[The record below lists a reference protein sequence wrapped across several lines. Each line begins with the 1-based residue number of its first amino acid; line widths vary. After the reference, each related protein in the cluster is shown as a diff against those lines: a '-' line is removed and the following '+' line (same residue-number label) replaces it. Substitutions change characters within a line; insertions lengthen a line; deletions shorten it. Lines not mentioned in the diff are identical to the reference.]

1 MKEDIISH
9 IQDNREVSR
18 IYSELRAGF
27 FAYNHITFPMIREE
41 DREEIYNDSFI
52 ALCNNISS
60 GKLQQ
65 LTCSLQT
72 YINQI
77 GKNKTIDL
85 LRKKN
90 SVQSLPEYEII
101 GCGNNLDITYDDN
114 NAIAIE
120 RQEEIYKLVKEMEND
135 TCRKILFGFY
145 WQRHSMEALAELIG
159 LNNADVAK
167 STKVRCFTKLRN
179 AVLAAF
185 RKKGLI

>member
-1 MKEDIISH
+1 MKEEIISH
-9 IQDNREVSR
+9 IQDNHEVSR
-18 IYSELRAGF
+18 IYSELKAGF
-27 FAYNHITFPMIREE
+27 FAYNRVYFPLIREE

-52 ALCNNISS
+52 ALCDNIAS

-77 GKNKTIDL
+77 GKNKSIDL
-85 LRKKN
+85 QRKKN
-90 SVQSLPEYEII
+90 PAQPSPDYEIT
-101 GCGNNLDITYDDN
+101 GWGNDVDIIDDDN
-114 NAIAIE
+114 DALGIE
-120 RQEEIYKLVKEMEND
+120 RQEEIYKIVKGMDND

-145 WQRHSMEALAELIG
+145 WQHYSMEMLAKLTG

-167 STKVRCFTKLRN
+167 STKARCFTKLRN

>member
-1 MKEDIISH
+1 MKEDIIYH
-9 IQDNREVSR
+9 IQDNREVNR
-18 IYSELRAGF
+18 IYSELKAGF
-27 FAYNHITFPMIREE
+27 FAYNRVTFPMIREE

-60 GKLQQ
+60 GKLQH
-65 LTCSLQT
+65 LTCTLQT
-72 YINQI
+72 YINHI
-77 GKNKTIDL
+77 GKNKSIDL
-85 LRKKN
+85 LRKT
-90 SVQSLPEYEII
+90 SPAQSLPGYTITEWDNDLNII
-101 GCGNNLDITYDDN
+101 DDSTD
-114 NAIAIE
+114 AIDIE
-120 RQEEIYKLVKEMEND
+120 RQEEISKLVKDMEND

-145 WQRHSMEALAELIG
+145 WQRYSMEILADLAG

>member
-1 MKEDIISH
+1 M
-9 IQDNREVSR
+9 
-18 IYSELRAGF
+18 
-27 FAYNHITFPMIREE
+27 
-41 DREEIYNDSFI
+41 
-52 ALCNNISS
+52 
-60 GKLQQ
+60 
-65 LTCSLQT
+65 
-72 YINQI
+72 
-77 GKNKTIDL
+77 
-85 LRKKN
+85 
-90 SVQSLPEYEII
+90 PEYEII
-101 GCGNNLDITYDDN
+101 GCGNNLDITDDDN

-179 AVLAAF
+179 AVLAVF

>member
-41 DREEIYNDSFI
+41 DR
-52 ALCNNISS
+52 
-60 GKLQQ
+60 
-65 LTCSLQT
+65 
-72 YINQI
+72 
-77 GKNKTIDL
+77 
-85 LRKKN
+85 
-90 SVQSLPEYEII
+90 
-101 GCGNNLDITYDDN
+101 
-114 NAIAIE
+114 
-120 RQEEIYKLVKEMEND
+120 EEIYKLVKEMEND

-179 AVLAAF
+179 AVLAVF

>member
-18 IYSELRAGF
+18 IYSELRIGF
-27 FAYNHITFPMIREE
+27 FAYHRTAFPIMREE

-52 ALCNNISS
+52 ALCNNISN
-60 GKLQQ
+60 GKLQK

-77 GKNKTIDL
+77 GKNKSIDL
-85 LRKKN
+85 LRKKDLT
-90 SVQSLPEYEII
+90 QSLPDYETI
-101 GCGNNLDITYDDN
+101 GYGNNLELIDEDDT
-114 NAIAIE
+114 IVTE
-120 RQEEIYKLVKEMEND
+120 RQEEIYKLVKGMEND

-145 WQRHSMEALAELIG
+145 WHHYSMEALAELTG

-167 STKVRCFTKLRN
+167 STKNRCFTKLRN
-179 AVLAAF
+179 AVFATF
-185 RKKGLI
+185 RKKELI

>member
-27 FAYNHITFPMIREE
+27 FAYNRITFPMIREE

-77 GKNKTIDL
+77 GKNKTIDF
-85 LRKKN
+85 LRKTN
-90 SVQSLPEYEII
+90 PEQSLPNYEII
-101 GCGNNLDITYDDN
+101 GCGNELDVTDDDN
-114 NAIAIE
+114 DAITIE
-120 RQEEIYKLVKEMEND
+120 RQEEIYRLVTDMEND

-145 WQRHSMEALAELIG
+145 WQHYSMEMLAELTG

-179 AVLAAF
+179 AVFATF
-185 RKKGLI
+185 RKKGLM

>member
-18 IYSELRAGF
+18 IYAELRNGF
-27 FAYNHITFPMIREE
+27 FAYNRTSFPTIREE

-65 LTCSLQT
+65 LTCTLQT

-77 GKNKTIDL
+77 GKNKSIDF

-90 SVQSLPEYEII
+90 PAQSLPDYAIV
-101 GCGNNLDITYDDN
+101 GCGNDFDTTDDDN
-114 NAIAIE
+114 DAIDIE
-120 RQEEIYKLVKEMEND
+120 RQEEIYKLVKDMKND

-145 WQRHSMEALAELIG
+145 WQRYSMEILAELAG

-179 AVLAAF
+179 AVLATF

>member
-27 FAYNHITFPMIREE
+27 FVYNRIAFPMIREE

-85 LRKKN
+85 LRKN
-90 SVQSLPEYEII
+90 R
-101 GCGNNLDITYDDN
+101 NNH
-114 NAIAIE
+114 
-120 RQEEIYKLVKEMEND
+120 
-135 TCRKILFGFY
+135 C
-145 WQRHSMEALAELIG
+145 LIM
-159 LNNADVAK
+159 
-167 STKVRCFTKLRN
+167 R
-179 AVLAAF
+179 
-185 RKKGLI
+185 

>member
-18 IYSELRAGF
+18 IYSELRTSF
-27 FAYNHITFPMIREE
+27 FAYNRIAFPMIREE

-85 LRKKN
+85 LRKKK
-90 SVQSLPEYEII
+90 SEQSLPDYEII
-101 GCGNNLDITYDDN
+101 GCGSNLDITDDDN
-114 NAIAIE
+114 NAITIE
-120 RQEEIYKLVKEMEND
+120 RQEEIYKLVKEMKND
-135 TCRKILFGFY
+135 TCRRILFGFY
-145 WQRHSMEALAELIG
+145 WQRYSMETLAELIG

-179 AVLAAF
+179 AVLAVF